1 MASQTSRVRRI
12 EHFRNM
18 ETMTAYTQRKSERKR
33 EKGIDRLNRRS
44 IRLLMIS
51 YTKRNV
57 CARTLRPHTGR
68 HSFWLFFC
76 YCCSLYSIEIESL
89 FHFFCVVVVVVCC
102 VRYSAFVS
110 ASSLPVLCWNKNK
123 KNAVAACNQCVMCL
137 NAITHVIFLM
147 TWPTFNAARCCWWII
162 ME

>member
-57 CARTLRPHTGR
+57 CARALRPHTGR

-89 FHFFCVVVVVVCC
+89 FHFFALLLLLSVVFVTLHSFRLHRCLFCVET
-102 VRYSAFVS
+102 
-110 ASSLPVLCWNKNK
+110 KIK
-123 KNAVAACNQCVMCL
+123 KMPLLRVINA
-137 NAITHVIFLM
+137 
-147 TWPTFNAARCCWWII
+147 
-162 ME
+162 